1 MCVCGEEV
9 HTCSWSACLKDS
21 RPRTNTIRTHIL
33 RKKEKTYTLALEA
46 RVWSIFGLIGIRRE
60 KKNRKKSEK
69 KKKKV
74 LAVGARVWRILGLI
88 GTCDVWLVSM
98 RHWNPL
104 RASGDAFDI
113 VNKYEALLKNQR
125 HYQKKST

>member
-1 MCVCGEEV
+1 VSGA
-9 HTCSWSACLKDS
+9 SSAS
-21 RPRTNTIRTHIL
+21 S
-33 RKKEKTYTLALEA
+33 AS
-46 RVWSIFGLIGIRRE
+46 VE
-60 KKNRKKSEK
+60 KKKQKKRKR

-113 VNKYEALLKNQR
+113 VNKYEAILKNQR
-125 HYQKKST
+125 HYQKINVMSSILPWTTCLRLLKQQVVLLCQ